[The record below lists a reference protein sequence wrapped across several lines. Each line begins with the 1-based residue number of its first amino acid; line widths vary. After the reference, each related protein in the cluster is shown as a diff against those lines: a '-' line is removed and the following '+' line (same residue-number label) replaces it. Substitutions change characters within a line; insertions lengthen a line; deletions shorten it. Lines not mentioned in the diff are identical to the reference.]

1 MCSRFKN
8 FCRCRKIALHYESAE
23 WAESSKKFKF
33 LTDKKLDYFLSDLKL
48 IFNQQ
53 NQQKIELRRRF
64 T

>member
-8 FCRCRKIALHYESAE
+8 FCRCREIALHYESAE
-23 WAESSKKFKF
+23 SVESSEYYI
-33 LTDKKLDYFLSDLKL
+33 LADKRLDYFLSDLKL